1 MKKGILMPIGAIL
14 LCAAVLLGA
23 AFGLNGIAADNA
35 QKAHLDMMKLLLPGS
50 ETFTVEPYS
59 GEDANIVSVHKAE
72 NGFVIETTTYG
83 YADNITMLIG
93 VNNDGEVTGL
103 VVQEM
108 YETFGLGAQGLTD
121 HVFLSQFLNKNGTF
135 AVATTGADAFSG
147 ATGTTSSSGDEVSV
161 DALTGATV
169 TSKAIV
175 RCVNSAVAYVTGADA
190 SSGATSWGG

>member
-1 MKKGILMPIGAIL
+1 MKKGILMPIGAIIL
-14 LCAAVLLGA
+14 SALVLFGA
-23 AFGLNGIAADNA
+23 AFGLSGIAATNA

-72 NGFVIETTTYG
+72 NGFVIETRTHG
-83 YADNITMLIG
+83 YADEITMLIG
-93 VNNDGEVTGL
+93 VNSDGKVTGL

-121 HVFLSQFLNKNGTF
+121 HVFLAQFLNKDGTF

-147 ATGTTSSSGDEVSV
+147 ATGATSSSGDEVNV